1 MKYWCLFLISLPAFS
16 NTFQL
21 VDSGARFTLEITKSD
36 LTYQSE
42 ALNKK
47 FTLKDC
53 SLPLAKDLNSELIAK
68 IPSSLPEKGLKFL
81 VDEKEIRVEKN
92 SELASRILAM
102 DSRIIRFVVEEKV
115 ACK

>member
-1 MKYWCLFLISLPAFS
+1 MKYLLLSLISLPAFS
-16 NTFQL
+16 NSFQL
-21 VDSGARFTLEITKSD
+21 VDSGARFTLKISKSD

-47 FTLKDC
+47 FSLKDC

-68 IPSSLPEKGLKFL
+68 IPSTLPEKGFKFL
-81 VDEKEIRVEKN
+81 VDEKEILVDKK
-92 SELASRILAM
+92 SELAKKILAM
-102 DSRIIRFVVEEKV
+102 DSRIIRFAVEERV